1 MVAKLPVAVRVPA
14 VVAAELVGAGNVNDQ
29 MPVTTK
35 VDILDE
41 EVAATG
47 LAADLPHRRH
57 VASLC
62 DEASFMADRLQGI
75 QNRLVGI
82 LRAAGVL
89 PAGVDVIAVQVDD
102 VQMAGADEGRMRL
115 VAALAW
121 SCRRASRSSWG
132 IGTPRYWQNHDVH
145 ADLRCAT
152 GHERLRWKHE
162 SHADG
167 E

>member
-1 MVAKLPVAVRVPA
+1 
-14 VVAAELVGAGNVNDQ
+14 
-29 MPVTTK
+29 MPVTK

-47 LAADLPHRRH
+47 LAAGLPHRRD

-89 PAGVDVIAVQVDD
+89 PAGVDVITVRVDD
-102 VQMAGADEGRMRL
+102 VLMARADEGRRRL
-115 VAALAW
+115 VAALA
-121 SCRRASRSSWG
+121 
-132 IGTPRYWQNHDVH
+132 
-145 ADLRCAT
+145 
-152 GHERLRWKHE
+152 
-162 SHADG
+162 
-167 E
+167 